1 LATEGRPG
9 PAIPLAGWADRQI
22 AALTEATG
30 AAALHDLNGAGLLG
44 ERARLNDFR
53 IAGTVSAGGGCRLL
67 PARDGWVALNLARP
81 DDRELLPALFGE
93 DGLDGADDTA
103 IAACVAKAE
112 SLPLVARGREMGMAI
127 AALDEPPSGPAWQ
140 MEVESFPPV
149 RVERSRDTVRQRFST
164 SLDTNG
170 SDKEPSDQPLVIDLS
185 ALWAGPLAAHLL
197 WLAGA
202 EVVKVESVTRPDSM
216 REGDPRLFALVN
228 QGKASVALD
237 FRQDADRRRLIAL
250 LSRADIVIEAARPR
264 ALLQLGIDADEIVRA
279 NPGLVWMTI
288 TGHGAAGDA
297 ADWVGFGDDCGVAG
311 GLSAALLAASGRV
324 GFVGDA
330 IADPLTGIL
339 TARLAWERWKSGA
352 GARITLSMSGTVAS
366 AIAEERAR
374 GSHAF
379 DDALRTWA
387 AAKGAPFPS
396 VPARTAGTVHP
407 LGADTAR
414 WAPPC

>member
-1 LATEGRPG
+1 LATDHPSG

-22 AALTEATG
+22 AALAETTG
-30 AAALHDLNGAGLLG
+30 APGLRALSGAALLG
-44 ERARLNDFR
+44 ERASLNRFLVPG
-53 IAGTVSAGGGCRLL
+53 AVSAGGGCRLL
-67 PARDGWVALNLARP
+67 RARDGWVALNLARP
-81 DDRELLPALFGE
+81 DDAALLPALFG
-93 DGLDGADDTA
+93 DDALDGGDDAA

-140 MEVESFPPV
+140 MEMESFPPV

-164 SLDTNG
+164 SLEANG
-170 SDKEPSDQPLVIDLS
+170 SDKEHSSQPLIVDLS

-202 EVVKVESVTRPDSM
+202 EVLKVESTARPDSM

-237 FRQDADRRRLIAL
+237 FRQDADRRRLVAL
-250 LSRADIVIEAARPR
+250 LSRADMVIEAARPR
-264 ALLQLGIDADEIVRA
+264 ALLQLGIDADAIVRA

-288 TGHGAAGDA
+288 TGHGAAGNA

-339 TARLAWERWKSGA
+339 TARLAWERWRSGA
-352 GARITLSMSGTVAS
+352 GARIILSMSGTVAS
-366 AIAEERAR
+366 AIADERAR
-374 GSHAF
+374 DSQAF
-379 DDALRTWA
+379 DDRLRVWA
-387 AAKGAPFPS
+387 AAEGAPFPS
-396 VPARTAGTVHP
+396 VPARTAGTVRP
-407 LGADTAR
+407 FGADTTR

>member
-1 LATEGRPG
+1 LATDHPSG
-9 PAIPLAGWADRQI
+9 PAIPLAGWANRQI
-22 AALTEATG
+22 AALADATG
-30 AAALHDLNGAGLLG
+30 APALDALSGAGLLG
-44 ERARLNDFR
+44 ERAHLNGFLVPER
-53 IAGTVSAGGGCRLL
+53 VSAGGGCRLL
-67 PARDGWVALNLARP
+67 AGRDGWVALNLARP
-81 DDRELLPALFGE
+81 DDRELLPALFG
-93 DGLDGADDTA
+93 DNALDGADDAA

-127 AALDEPPSGPAWQ
+127 AALDALSPGPAWQ
-140 MEVESFPPV
+140 MEMEAFPPV

-164 SLDTNG
+164 SLEANG
-170 SDKEPSDQPLVIDLS
+170 STKAPLVVDLS

-202 EVVKVESVTRPDSM
+202 EVVKVESVARPDSM
-216 REGDPRLFALVN
+216 REGDPRLFALIN

-237 FRQDADRRRLIAL
+237 FRQDADRRRLITL

-264 ALLQLGIDADEIVRA
+264 ALLQLGIDAGEIVRA
-279 NPGLVWMTI
+279 NPSLVWMTI
-288 TGHGAAGDA
+288 TGHGAEGNA

-339 TARLAWERWKSGA
+339 TARLAWERWRSGA
-352 GARITLSMSGTVAS
+352 GARIIVSMSGTVAS
-366 AIAEERAR
+366 AIADERMR
-374 GSHAF
+374 GSQAF
-379 DDALRTWA
+379 DDTLKAWA
-387 AAKGAPFPS
+387 AAAGAPFPP
-396 VPARTAGTVHP
+396 VFARTAGTVRP
-407 LGADTAR
+407 FGADTAR

>member
-1 LATEGRPG
+1 LATEGRSG
-9 PAIPLAGWADRQI
+9 PAIPLASWADRQI
-22 AALTEATG
+22 AALAEATG
-30 AAALHDLNGAGLLG
+30 APGLRALSGAALLG
-44 ERARLNDFR
+44 ERASLNRFLVP
-53 IAGTVSAGGGCRLL
+53 GTVSAGGGCRLL
-67 PARDGWVALNLARP
+67 CARDGWIALNLARP

-103 IAACVAKAE
+103 IAACVAMAQ
-112 SLPLVARGREMGMAI
+112 SLPLVARGREMGMTI
-127 AALDEPPSGPAWQ
+127 AALNAPTPGPAWQ
-140 MEVESFPPV
+140 VATRSSLPV
-149 RVERSRDTVRQRFST
+149 RVERSRDSQRFST
-164 SLDTNG
+164 SLEANG
-170 SDKEPSDQPLVIDLS
+170 SDKEPSCQPLVIDLS

-202 EVVKVESVTRPDSM
+202 EVVKMESAARPDSM
-216 REGDPRLFALVN
+216 RDGDPRLFALVN

-237 FRQDADRRRLIAL
+237 FRQDADRRRLVAL
-250 LSRADIVIEAARPR
+250 FSRADMVIEAARPR
-264 ALLQLGIDADEIVRA
+264 ALLQLGIDADAIVRA

-311 GLSAALLAASGRV
+311 GLSAALLAASGQV

-352 GARITLSMSGTVAS
+352 GARIIVSMSGTVAS

-374 GSHAF
+374 GSPAF
-379 DDALRTWA
+379 DDALNAWA
-387 AAKGAPFPS
+387 EAEGTPFPS
-396 VPARTAGTVHP
+396 VPTRAAGTVRP
-407 LGADTAR
+407 FGADTAR

>member
-22 AALTEATG
+22 AALAEATG
-30 AAALHDLNGAGLLG
+30 APGLRALSGAALLG
-44 ERARLNDFR
+44 ERACLNGFLMP
-53 IAGTVSAGGGCRLL
+53 GTVSAGGGCRLL
-67 PARDGWVALNLARP
+67 CARDGWIALNLARP

-93 DGLDGADDTA
+93 DGLEGADDA
-103 IAACVAKAE
+103 AVEACVAKAE

-127 AALDEPPSGPAWQ
+127 AALDEPTPGPAWQ
-140 MEVESFPPV
+140 IAITGTQ
-149 RVERSRDTVRQRFST
+149 RSEAFIR
-164 SLDTNG
+164 
-170 SDKEPSDQPLVIDLS
+170 PPLVIDLS

-197 WLAGA
+197 SLAGA
-202 EVVKVESVTRPDSM
+202 EVVKVESAARPDSM
-216 REGDPRLFALVN
+216 REGDPRLFARIN

-264 ALLQLGIDADEIVRA
+264 ALLQRGIDADEIVRA

-288 TGHGAAGDA
+288 TGHGVAGDA

-311 GLSAALLAASGRV
+311 GLSAALLAASGRM

-352 GARITLSMSGTVAS
+352 GARIIVSMSGTVAS

-374 GSHAF
+374 GSPAF
-379 DDALRTWA
+379 DDALNAWA
-387 AAKGAPFPS
+387 EAEGTPFPS
-396 VPARTAGTVHP
+396 VPTRAAGTVRP
-407 LGADTAR
+407 FGADTAR

>member
-22 AALTEATG
+22 AALAEATG
-30 AAALHDLNGAGLLG
+30 APGLRALSGAALLG
-44 ERARLNDFR
+44 ERACLNGFLMP
-53 IAGTVSAGGGCRLL
+53 GTVSAGGGCRLL
-67 PARDGWVALNLARP
+67 CARDGWIALNLARP

-93 DGLDGADDTA
+93 DGLEGADDA
-103 IAACVAKAE
+103 AVEACVAKAE

-127 AALDEPPSGPAWQ
+127 AALDEPTPGPAWQ
-140 MEVESFPPV
+140 IAITGTQ
-149 RVERSRDTVRQRFST
+149 RSEAFIR
-164 SLDTNG
+164 
-170 SDKEPSDQPLVIDLS
+170 PPLVIDLS

-197 WLAGA
+197 SLAGA
-202 EVVKVESVTRPDSM
+202 EVVKVESAARPDSM
-216 REGDPRLFALVN
+216 REGDPRLFARIN

-264 ALLQLGIDADEIVRA
+264 ALLQRGIDADEIVRA

-288 TGHGAAGDA
+288 TGHGVAGDA

-311 GLSAALLAASGRV
+311 GLSAALLAASGQV

-352 GARITLSMSGTVAS
+352 GARIIVSMSGTVAS

-374 GSHAF
+374 GSPAF
-379 DDALRTWA
+379 DDALNAWA
-387 AAKGAPFPS
+387 EAEGTPFPS
-396 VPARTAGTVHP
+396 VPTRAAGTVRP
-407 LGADTAR
+407 FGADTAR

>member
-22 AALTEATG
+22 AALAEATG
-30 AAALHDLNGAGLLG
+30 APGLRALSGAALLG
-44 ERARLNDFR
+44 ERACLNGFLVP
-53 IAGTVSAGGGCRLL
+53 GPVSAGGGCRLL
-67 PARDGWVALNLARP
+67 AGRDGWVALNLARP
-81 DDRELLPALFGE
+81 DDRELLPALFG
-93 DGLDGADDTA
+93 DDALDGADDGA

-127 AALDEPPSGPAWQ
+127 AVLDAPTPGPAWQ
-140 MEVESFPPV
+140 VAITGTQ
-149 RVERSRDTVRQRFST
+149 RSEAFIR
-164 SLDTNG
+164 
-170 SDKEPSDQPLVIDLS
+170 PPLVIDLS

-202 EVVKVESVTRPDSM
+202 EVVKVESAARPDSM
-216 REGDPRLFALVN
+216 REGDPRLFALIN

-387 AAKGAPFPS
+387 AAEGAPFPS

>member
-9 PAIPLAGWADRQI
+9 PAIPLADWAYRQI
-22 AALTEATG
+22 SALAETTG
-30 AAALHDLNGAGLLG
+30 APGLRALSDAALLG
-44 ERARLNDFR
+44 ERASLNRFLVP
-53 IAGTVSAGGGCRLL
+53 GTVSAGGGCRLL
-67 PARDGWVALNLARP
+67 RARDGWVAMNLARP
-81 DDRELLPALFGE
+81 DDRTLLPALFGE

-103 IAACVAKAE
+103 IAACVAKAQ

-127 AALDEPPSGPAWQ
+127 AALNAPTPGPAWQ
-140 MEVESFPPV
+140 VATEG
-149 RVERSRDTVRQRFST
+149 QRRT
-164 SLDTNG
+164 G
-170 SDKEPSDQPLVIDLS
+170 KPSQSPLIIDLS

-202 EVVKVESVTRPDSM
+202 EVVKVESAARPDSM
-216 REGDPRLFALVN
+216 REGDPRLFARIN

-264 ALLQLGIDADEIVRA
+264 ALLQRGIDADEIVRA

-288 TGHGAAGDA
+288 TGHGVAGDA

-352 GARITLSMSGTVAS
+352 GARIIVSMSGTVAS

-374 GSHAF
+374 GSPAF
-379 DDALRTWA
+379 DDALNAWA
-387 AAKGAPFPS
+387 EAEGTPFPS
-396 VPARTAGTVHP
+396 VPTRAAGTVRP
-407 LGADTAR
+407 FGADTAR